1 MHLGAWAVMGGATRQ
16 TSLYKEARVTRSFLA
31 ALANNSLLNDL
42 QLVPEG
48 NISAGRWRIEILSG
62 LTVALALVPEA
73 VAFAFVAGVHPL
85 VGLYAAFIVGLITAV
100 IGGRPG
106 MISGATGALAVVM
119 VALVAQHG
127 VEYLFATV
135 ILMGIIQIAVGLLRW
150 GKFIRLVPHP
160 VMLGFVN
167 GLAIVIF
174 LAQLSQFQKP
184 GTAEHGSGG
193 HGMAAGEWLAGTE
206 LSLMLALTVLTMA
219 IIWATPKVTKVI
231 PAPLAGIGIVA
242 LLVIFFNIPVPRVGD
257 LAEIAGGFPTFHNP
271 FSFAGNASV
280 AQGIY
285 GDLLAPFT
293 IETFWIIL
301 PYAVILA
308 AIGLIESLLTLNL
321 VGAITGKRG
330 GASQECVAQGVANT
344 VTGFFGGMGGCAMI
358 GQSMINVNSGGRTRI
373 AGIAAA
379 LFLLAF
385 IMIGAPII
393 EQIPLAAL
401 VGVMFMV
408 VIGTFAWNS
417 FNIIRKAPRT
427 DAFVII
433 LVTITTVMYDLATA
447 VVVGVIVSA
456 LAYAWQNAK
465 RIHAKTHTTPEGA
478 KVYAIDG
485 PLFFGST
492 DGFDELFT
500 PEEDP
505 SLVVIDFAD
514 SRVADQSALQA
525 IEAVAARYEDVGKK
539 VQLRHLSRDCHE
551 LLTNAGQL
559 MVDSDDDPNYAVAVD
574 YSVKTGQL
582 AGGH

>member
-1 MHLGAWAVMGGATRQ
+1 MKR
-16 TSLYKEARVTRSFLA
+16 A
-31 ALANNSLLNDL
+31 AMALLANRISPPNLSIMQD
-42 QLVPEG
+42 EG
-48 NISAGRWRIEILSG
+48 WSVGRVRTELLSG

-85 VGLYAAFIVGLITAV
+85 VGLYAAFMVGLITAL

-119 VALVAQHG
+119 VALVAEHG

-135 ILMGIIQIAVGLLRW
+135 VLMGILQVIAGVMHW

-174 LAQLSQFQKP
+174 LAQLTQFKVP
-184 GTAEHGSGG
+184 GSGG
-193 HGMAAGEWLAGTE
+193 TEWLSG
-206 LSLMLALTVLTMA
+206 LSLYMMLGLVALTMA
-219 IIWATPKVTKVI
+219 IIWGTPKITSVI

-242 LLVIFFNIPVPRVGD
+242 ILVIALGLDVPRVGD
-257 LAEIAGGFPTFHNP
+257 LASIEGGFPAFHNP
-271 FSFAGNASV
+271 FGD
-280 AQGIY
+280 GIGLY
-285 GDLLAPFT
+285 GTALAPFNL
-293 IETFWIIL
+293 ETLEIIL

-321 VGAITGKRG
+321 VGEITGKRG
-330 GASQECVAQGVANT
+330 GASQECIAQGTSNI

-358 GQSMINVNSGGRTRI
+358 GQSMINVKSGGRTRI

-379 LFLLAF
+379 LFLLTF
-385 IMIGAPII
+385 IVVASPLI

-417 FNIIRKAPRT
+417 LKIMTKVPLM
-427 DAFVII
+427 DAFVIV
-433 LVTITTVMYDLATA
+433 LVTVVTVMTDLAIA

-456 LAYAWQNAK
+456 LAYAWNNAR
-465 RIHAKTHTTPEGA
+465 RIHARTRESASDKGA
-478 KVYAIDG
+478 KVYEIEG

-492 DGFDELFT
+492 DGFIELFDVAGD
-500 PEEDP
+500 PER
-505 SLVVIDFAD
+505 VIVDFAN
-514 SRVADQSALQA
+514 SRVVDQSALQA
-525 IEAVAARYEDVGKK
+525 IEALAGKYEEEGKTI
-539 VQLRHLSRDCHE
+539 VLRHLSRDCHQ
-551 LLTNAGQL
+551 LLSKAGHL
-559 MVDSDDDPNYAVAVD
+559 MVDSDDDPEYALAVD
-574 YSVKTGQL
+574 YSVKTGVL
-582 AGGH
+582 GGH